1 MAKSRNFL
9 KYFLNQL
16 SDLIGDAVVADS
28 AELVKVVVSVK
39 YVGWSIMGV
48 VVVSF

>member
-1 MAKSRNFL
+1 M
-9 KYFLNQL
+9 
-16 SDLIGDAVVADS
+16 IGDAVVADS

-48 VVVSF
+48 VVVSFWIWFKSGKSRRKTY